1 MRTLDQVENI
11 YINTS
16 RGQLPVSEFVS
27 QKPKNKIFSIGKKN
41 AERVL
46 MVDANTSSGFNT
58 AEHIETIKNW
68 LKIANLPIEVNVKLV
83 GEAEDSRGSLI
94 FVISAFSIA
103 LLLMFIILIS
113 LFNNFYHT
121 FLILFSI
128 ALSTTGI
135 FVGLIVLQ
143 MPFSGVMT
151 GLGIVA
157 CTGIVVNNNIIL
169 IDSYRK
175 IRKNE
180 DNKMKAIIQSAKSRI
195 RPIFLTTIT
204 TVFGLLPSALQIS
217 VDVFEREISYKSP
230 ETYFVQPLAW
240 AIVFGLSFA
249 TIATLFV
256 TPSLLALPEKLKSMI
271 SNRNRIN
278 TPSVVRE
285 EAI

>member
-1 MRTLDQVENI
+1 MI
-11 YINTS
+11 
-16 RGQLPVSEFVS
+16 
-27 QKPKNKIFSIGKKN
+27 
-41 AERVL
+41 
-46 MVDANTSSGFNT
+46 VDANTKEGFNT
-58 AEHIETIKNW
+58 AENIEQIRNW
-68 LKIANLPIEVNVKLV
+68 LSSANIPVEANVKLV
-83 GEAEDSRGSLI
+83 GEAEDSQGSLI
-94 FVISAFSIA
+94 FVLSAFGTA

-135 FVGLIVLQ
+135 FVGLIILQ

-175 IRKNE
+175 IKKDEN
-180 DNKMKAIIQSAKSRI
+180 DKLKAIMLAARSRI
-195 RPIFLTTIT
+195 RPIFLTTVT

-217 VDVFEREISYKSP
+217 VDVFDRTISYKSP

-249 TIATLFV
+249 TVATLFV
-256 TPSLLALPEKLKSMI
+256 TPSLLALPDRLKTLISKSKKSSMDRVL
-271 SNRNRIN
+271 SKQL
-278 TPSVVRE
+278 S
-285 EAI
+285 

>member
-1 MRTLDQVENI
+1 
-11 YINTS
+11 
-16 RGQLPVSEFVS
+16 
-27 QKPKNKIFSIGKKN
+27 
-41 AERVL
+41 
-46 MVDANTSSGFNT
+46 
-58 AEHIETIKNW
+58 
-68 LKIANLPIEVNVKLV
+68 
-83 GEAEDSRGSLI
+83 
-94 FVISAFSIA
+94 
-103 LLLMFIILIS
+103 MFIILIS

-278 TPSVVRE
+278 TPSVARE

>member
-1 MRTLDQVENI
+1 
-11 YINTS
+11 
-16 RGQLPVSEFVS
+16 
-27 QKPKNKIFSIGKKN
+27 
-41 AERVL
+41 
-46 MVDANTSSGFNT
+46 MVDANTSLGFNT

-180 DNKMKAIIQSAKSRI
+180 ENKMKAIIQSAKSRI

-256 TPSLLALPEKLKSMI
+256 TPSLLALPEKLKSLI
-271 SNRNRIN
+271 SRKNRMNSS
-278 TPSVVRE
+278 SVLRE

>member
-1 MRTLDQVENI
+1 MQILAQVLI
-11 YINTS
+11 
-16 RGQLPVSEFVS
+16 LP
-27 QKPKNKIFSIGKKN
+27 N
-41 AERVL
+41 
-46 MVDANTSSGFNT
+46 
-58 AEHIETIKNW
+58 IETIKNW

-180 DNKMKAIIQSAKSRI
+180 ENKMKAIIQSAKSRI

-271 SNRNRIN
+271 SN
-278 TPSVVRE
+278 E
-285 EAI
+285 K